1 MLALRGVSQVI
12 SYEVP
17 AAIALLSAV
26 MMYGGVALITLHPR
40 RVRDPVQRGY
50 LEFCR
55 RLADAGVIR
64 DGHETPLQVLARAE
78 RLLEPDQVVRA
89 RRIVRLYN
97 RLRFSGDPPAAKDV
111 ADLRALVHAF
121 KP

>member
-1 MLALRGVSQVI
+1 M
-12 SYEVP
+12 
-17 AAIALLSAV
+17 AAGLLL
-26 MMYGGVALITLHPR
+26 MIGGVALITLHPR

-97 RLRFSGDPPAAKDV
+97 RSLSGNPPAAKTWQT
-111 ADLRALVHAF
+111 
-121 KP
+121 